1 MSSQVNRQTSAEKR
15 AEKRKKAHLKHV
27 EYFRQTPE
35 YKIAAKENA
44 LERQTS
50 YERKRREWEAEPL
63 EVRSAKKAEKMA
75 LKLKREESDE
85 RRKSAEL
92 RRQAS
97 EERRNAAELRR
108 QASEERKSAEREA
121 AEIQRQIE
129 KGELVVGT
137 PHYYTPVVQGNVS
150 FNKTA
155 AEMEEMIAKNK
166 KRYSKTAKQYPGLF
180 GVTSKASG
188 KRHKKTK
195 KSHKKRKTHKK
206 RTSAHKNSRKH

>member
-15 AEKRKKAHLKHV
+15 AEKRKKAHLKHL
-27 EYFRQTPE
+27 EDFRQTLE

-97 EERRNAAELRR
+97 EER
-108 QASEERKSAEREA
+108 KSAEREA

-150 FNKTA
+150 FNKLA
-155 AEMEEMIAKNK
+155 AEMDEMIASN
-166 KRYSKTAKQYPGLF
+166 RDRHSKTAKEYPGLF
-180 GVTSKASG
+180 GVTRKASG
-188 KRHKKTK
+188 KK
-195 KSHKKRKTHKK
+195 HKKRKTHKK
-206 RTSAHKNSRKH
+206 RKGNKKSRKH